1 MSGDL
6 LGQILA
12 DRYRFEVLLGEG
24 TFARVY
30 RVTDLHR
37 RALLAAKVLRSE
49 IAHDPTLI
57 ERFRREASVLERL
70 QHPNIVRYYG
80 FVNQQGYVFFLLEY
94 VPGQTLEA
102 VLRLRSGPF
111 KPVDVLPYITPFASA
126 LHYAHVEG
134 VVHRDLK
141 PANVLVHDNGTLYIS
156 DFGIARLLNTTS
168 ELTMGMSVGTPYYMS
183 REQINGDPVSPATD
197 VYALGIMLYRMLT
210 GLLPFRGETS
220 QATGTSTAA
229 RVTYEQLNV
238 QPTPPTVIN
247 ERLDL
252 SVEDVLLKCLEKNP
266 IHRFPSVSAFY
277 DAFVEAVGAPPI
289 DLAPGLEDSS
299 TDTNRPAVKLPE
311 WSQFL
316 TPAAS
321 DSQSRDEDIMV
332 EDGVEDMEPLPPPPD
347 RIQHPIPQPPTR
359 PHLEAEIIAASHTQI
374 SPGHSP
380 SPVTIPSLR
389 PVAAQPAPPG
399 HIAPPFSPHHRSGSR
414 WSIALIVFG
423 ALLVG
428 AVLCIAV
435 IYLNQSGN
443 TSGNDQPAQPQET
456 APPQPT
462 GTAPETSNA
471 EPSRGGTRIA
481 FDSRRMGNLDIYIM
495 NIDGSGLQQL
505 TGTSGAER
513 GPSWSPDG
521 TQIAFYGAIS
531 ESGNFDIY
539 TINTDGTGLLNLTNS
554 PEIDERYPTWSPDGA
569 RIAFHSNADGD
580 YEIYAI
586 NIDGT
591 GLQAITHDDADDL
604 GPDWS
609 PDGTRIAYHTN
620 QWGEPYAI
628 AIIDLRTER
637 VTRLTTDA
645 QTNTFP
651 TWSPDGTRLAY
662 NAIDLRTGIV
672 TVVLLAVDGTGSQ
685 SVTSAQD
692 GNSAF
697 ADWSPDGSQLVFQ
710 RGGDTQSTLYI
721 VSLASGESRPITGSQ
736 GNFLPEWEPYY

>member
-1 MSGDL
+1 MPGDL

-12 DRYRFEVLLGEG
+12 DRYRVEVLLGEG

-37 RALLAAKVLRSE
+37 RAQLAAKVLRSE

-57 ERFRREASVLERL
+57 ERFRREANVLERL

-80 FVNQQGYVFFLLEY
+80 FVNQQSVVFFLLEY
-94 VPGQTLEA
+94 IPGQTLEST
-102 VLRLRSGPF
+102 LLQQKGPF
-111 KPVDVLPYITPFASA
+111 KPTDVLPYITPLASA

-141 PANVLVHDNGTLYIS
+141 PANVLVHENGTLYVS

-183 REQINGDPVSPATD
+183 PEQINGDPVSPATD
-197 VYALGIMLYRMLT
+197 VYALGILLYRMLT
-210 GLLPFRGETS
+210 GLLPFRGETP

-229 RVTYEQLNV
+229 RVTYEQLH
-238 QPTPPTVIN
+238 TPPVSPTLIN
-247 ERLDL
+247 QSLDL
-252 SVEDVLLKCLEKNP
+252 SVEDVLLRCLEKNP
-266 IHRFPSVSAFY
+266 TRRYPSISAFY

-289 DLAPGLEDSS
+289 DLAPGSDSRTS
-299 TDTNRPAVKLPE
+299 ATNRPAVKLPE

-316 TPAAS
+316 TPPPS
-321 DSQSRDEDIMV
+321 SV
-332 EDGVEDMEPLPPPPD
+332 EDLIADDIVDDVEPLPPPPD

-359 PHLEAEIIAASHTQI
+359 PHLEAELQAAIRTQI
-374 SPGHSP
+374 NPGHASP
-380 SPVTIPSLR
+380 SPATIPSLR

-399 HIAPPFSPHHRSGSR
+399 YIAPPYSPPPRRTVGR
-414 WSIALIVFG
+414 WSLAIIVFG
-423 ALLVG
+423 VLLVA

-435 IYLNQSGN
+435 IYLNQSNG
-443 TSGNDQPAQPQET
+443 TSKVEDSIQTPDITNFQPSEIT
-456 APPQPT
+456 
-462 GTAPETSNA
+462 PETTYA
-471 EPSRGGTRIA
+471 VPSQGGTRIA
-481 FDSRRMGNLDIYIM
+481 FDSRRTGNLDIYIM
-495 NIDGSGLQQL
+495 NVDGSGLQQI

-521 TQIAFYGAIS
+521 RQIAFYGAAS
-531 ESGNFDIY
+531 ENGNFDIY
-539 TINTDGTGLLNLTNS
+539 TINTDGTGLFNVTNS
-554 PEIDERYPTWSPDGA
+554 PEVDDRYPSWSPDGA

-580 YEIYAI
+580 YDIYAI
-586 NIDGT
+586 NTDGT

-609 PDGTRIAYHTN
+609 PDGTRIAFHTN
-620 QWGEPYAI
+620 QWSELYAI
-628 AIIDLRTER
+628 AVIDLRTEV
-637 VTRLTTDA
+637 VTRLTTDT
-645 QTNTFP
+645 QTDTFP

-662 NAIDLRTGIV
+662 NAIDPRTGIV
-672 TVVLLAVDGTGSQ
+672 IVALLAVDGTGSQ
-685 SVTSAQD
+685 PVTSAQD

-721 VSLASGESRPITGSQ
+721 LSLANNESKAITGSQ
-736 GNFLPEWEPYY
+736 GNFLPEWEPLY